1 MESNQFSLNTRR
13 NLLNLAAWTAA
24 WTISMFLARYGAAN
38 WWSDSPT
45 LIIIFVILNFAL
57 GIGMI
62 VANRRF
68 IFGSDE
74 LSQKI
79 QLEAMAM
86 TLGLTVIVGLT
97 YNLLDRLDI
106 IAQDAEIAHLVMF
119 LGICY
124 LVTLLINS
132 YRYK

>member
-1 MESNQFSLNTRR
+1 MESNQFSITTRR

-24 WTISMFLARYGAAN
+24 WTISMFVARYGAAN
-38 WWSDSPT
+38 WWPDSKS
-45 LIIIFVILNFAL
+45 LIIAFVILNFAL

-62 VANRRF
+62 LANRRF

-86 TLGLTVIVGLT
+86 TLGLTVIVGLS
-97 YNLLDRLDI
+97 YNLLDRLDLI
-106 IAQDAEIAHLVMF
+106 SQDAEIAHLVMF
-119 LGICY
+119 LGITY
-124 LVTLLINS
+124 LVALLINTF
-132 YRYK
+132 RYK